1 MRSATREAGDPGS
14 NPAIQVGKQLSRS
27 SYYTIIDS
35 DVRGRLRSPILTFA
49 TKKLATG
56 ANGQKE
62 DSAYLLC
69 PQSFDSDRAVMER
82 EKPERRDSSSSRSS
96 VLVSAAG
103 NRCHLYIGKVCCLLL
118 VRADYISAPGRAP
131 EGTGNCPSCYG
142 VPESGKCAAAS

>member
-1 MRSATREAGDPGS
+1 MVHSATREAGDPGS
-14 NPAIQVGKQLSRS
+14 NPA
-27 SYYTIIDS
+27 TIIDS

-62 DSAYLLC
+62 DLAYLLC

-118 VRADYISAPGRAP
+118 VRADYISAPGRGP
-131 EGTGNCPSCYG
+131 EGSQCYG
-142 VPESGKCAAAS
+142 VPESGKCAAASRS

>member
-1 MRSATREAGDPGS
+1 MHSATREAGDPGS
-14 NPAIQVGKQLSRS
+14 NPA
-27 SYYTIIDS
+27 TIIDS

-62 DSAYLLC
+62 DLAYLLC

-118 VRADYISAPGRAP
+118 VRADYISAPGRGP
-131 EGTGNCPSCYG
+131 EGSQCYG
-142 VPESGKCAAAS
+142 VPESGKCAAASRS